1 MKKNFSLISSV
12 HKPARHIEL
21 IKHEINKYIAR
32 ERRKTLPEDAGY
44 WEFDCKCGPDT
55 ASAVVVHVSTIG
67 KHLDEIAATKT
78 DNIYIEIMARPGAR
92 KTKTD

>member
-1 MKKNFSLISSV
+1 MKKNFSLTSPT

-44 WEFDCKCGPDT
+44 WDFDCKCGPDT
-55 ASAVVVHVSTIG
+55 ASAVTLHVSTIG
-67 KHLDEIAATKT
+67 KHIDDVAAMNAATV
-78 DNIYIEIMARPGAR
+78 YVEIIARPGAR
-92 KTKTD
+92 KTKE